1 MKLLLQSSH
10 HLVLPSPWSQ
20 LTSPFYW
27 YTLYH
32 RTQSSPGR
40 KTLLKAPVPSPG
52 LSHLLPLLLTPRCP
66 NLGPR
71 LSTDSQPFSC
81 SWSPGL
87 LTCVELD
94 FLCLWSGLWTLDSA
108 LWSLPQPY
116 NIDSVVYW
124 LIPLVVILVCLQL
137 HFLEFLCPYSIHLS
151 GLLSPLASSWTSW
164 CLLVSWTT
172 TCCLLTVLQLSD
184 TT

>member
-20 LTSPFYW
+20 LTSPYHQ

-40 KTLLKAPVPSPG
+40 KTLLKALAPSRG

-66 NLGPR
+66 HLGPH

-87 LTCVELD
+87 VTCVELD
-94 FLCLWSGLWTLDSA
+94 FFCLWSGLCSLESA
-108 LWSLPQPY
+108 PALQHRLCCVPIGTPR
-116 NIDSVVYW
+116 
-124 LIPLVVILVCLQL
+124 LVCLL
-137 HFLEFLCPYSIHLS
+137 LCFPEFPCPCSIHLS
-151 GLLSPLASSWTSW
+151 GLLPPIPIASSWTSW
-164 CLLVSWTT
+164 CLLFSWTT
-172 TCCLLTVLQLSD
+172 PCCLLTVLQLAG
-184 TT
+184 TA